1 MGVGV
6 GVRVRVKEWDK
17 WTGTSSFKNSQ
28 TPLHSHRHLGYLS
41 HSYLDSSLSFV
52 LPFFYSSSL
61 FIYFPISFPITINN
75 NITPY
80 CIHIRPIHPFVS
92 FFLSLSLTLSLS
104 LSPSISLN
112 IFTSHIHTM
121 APVQA
126 IPKSDLLFN
135 AALIP
140 AELQS
145 RLPAGYVLRP
155 LARTD
160 NQLRANTSFL
170 KTLEVLTTV
179 GTISD
184 ADFQKRFTYLQQ
196 HNDQYFTIV
205 IEDMNGPVGSPSEG
219 TLVAPGR
226 GKIVAAG
233 TVLVERKF
241 IHELGLVG
249 HIEDIAVSADQ
260 QGKKLGLRIIETLK
274 AIGEQVG
281 CYKVILDC
289 SEKNVPF
296 YEKCGFERKGV
307 EMGWYV
313 KKPVQAK
320 L

>member
-1 MGVGV
+1 
-6 GVRVRVKEWDK
+6 
-17 WTGTSSFKNSQ
+17 
-28 TPLHSHRHLGYLS
+28 
-41 HSYLDSSLSFV
+41 
-52 LPFFYSSSL
+52 
-61 FIYFPISFPITINN
+61 
-75 NITPY
+75 
-80 CIHIRPIHPFVS
+80 
-92 FFLSLSLTLSLS
+92 
-104 LSPSISLN
+104 
-112 IFTSHIHTM
+112 M

>member
-1 MGVGV
+1 
-6 GVRVRVKEWDK
+6 
-17 WTGTSSFKNSQ
+17 
-28 TPLHSHRHLGYLS
+28 
-41 HSYLDSSLSFV
+41 
-52 LPFFYSSSL
+52 
-61 FIYFPISFPITINN
+61 
-75 NITPY
+75 
-80 CIHIRPIHPFVS
+80 
-92 FFLSLSLTLSLS
+92 
-104 LSPSISLN
+104 
-112 IFTSHIHTM
+112 M

-126 IPKSDLLFN
+126 SKSKSPFKKSDNLLFDP
-135 AALIP
+135 ALIP
-140 AELQS
+140 AELQD
-145 RLPAGYVLRP
+145 RLPSGYVIRP
-155 LARTD
+155 LSKTD
-160 NQLRANTSFL
+160 NQIRSNTSFL

-179 GTISD
+179 GSISD
-184 ADFQKRFTYLQQ
+184 EAFLKRFQYLRE
-196 HNDQYFTIV
+196 HNDQYYTIV
-205 IEDMNGPVGSPSEG
+205 IEDMNVPATSAGSATTSTPN
-219 TLVAPGR
+219 LVTPGR

-274 AIGEQVG
+274 AIGQQVG

-313 KKPVQAK
+313 NKSKAK

>member
-1 MGVGV
+1 
-6 GVRVRVKEWDK
+6 
-17 WTGTSSFKNSQ
+17 
-28 TPLHSHRHLGYLS
+28 
-41 HSYLDSSLSFV
+41 
-52 LPFFYSSSL
+52 
-61 FIYFPISFPITINN
+61 
-75 NITPY
+75 
-80 CIHIRPIHPFVS
+80 
-92 FFLSLSLTLSLS
+92 
-104 LSPSISLN
+104 
-112 IFTSHIHTM
+112 M

-126 IPKSDLLFN
+126 IPKSDLLFD
-135 AALIP
+135 ATLIP
-140 AELQS
+140 AELQA

-205 IEDMNGPVGSPSEG
+205 IEDMNGPAGSPSEG
-219 TLVAPGR
+219 SLVAPGR

-274 AIGEQVG
+274 AIGQQVG

>member
-1 MGVGV
+1 
-6 GVRVRVKEWDK
+6 
-17 WTGTSSFKNSQ
+17 
-28 TPLHSHRHLGYLS
+28 
-41 HSYLDSSLSFV
+41 
-52 LPFFYSSSL
+52 
-61 FIYFPISFPITINN
+61 
-75 NITPY
+75 
-80 CIHIRPIHPFVS
+80 
-92 FFLSLSLTLSLS
+92 
-104 LSPSISLN
+104 
-112 IFTSHIHTM
+112 M

-126 IPKSDLLFN
+126 IPKSDLLFD

-140 AELQS
+140 AELQA
-145 RLPAGYVLRP
+145 RLPAGHVLRP

-160 NQLRANTSFL
+160 NQLRSNTSFL

-179 GTISD
+179 GNIAN

-219 TLVAPGR
+219 SLVAPGR